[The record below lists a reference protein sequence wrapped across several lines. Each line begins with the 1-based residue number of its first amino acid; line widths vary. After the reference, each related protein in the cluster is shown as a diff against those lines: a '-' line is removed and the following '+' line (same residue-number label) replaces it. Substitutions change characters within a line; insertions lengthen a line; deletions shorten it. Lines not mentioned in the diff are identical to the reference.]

1 VSLMS
6 TLREWFRSRSGL
18 GALAPRRSVLAGPIV
33 AAVTGVSALAAAGAS
48 GLPLRDPDHV
58 VGSRLLLVVVLAAV
72 LVVIDILV
80 RASRTSGRLAIPSR
94 TALSKVRRERWT
106 GMRMA
111 VVGSALLSF
120 YVTYLAYRNLKSLVP
135 VLRPRDLF
143 DLQLAEADRAMFAGN
158 DPAQVLHDLL
168 GTGVATQ
175 LLSSVYV
182 LFLVFVPLS
191 LALALVFSRDLRRG
205 LFFATALSINW
216 ALGAVSY
223 YLLPALGPV
232 YAGSRAFSDLPAT
245 AASELQQ
252 VLLADRVS
260 FLRDPEA
267 AGAAQGIAAFASLHV
282 SIVFTAALAAHVIGL
297 RPAIR
302 AALWT
307 LLAFTS
313 LATVHLGWHYVIDD
327 VAGLFLGAAALT
339 LALGLTGYEPRP
351 ATALRTRTRAEAGT
365 A

>member
-1 VSLMS
+1 M
-6 TLREWFRSRSGL
+6 
-18 GALAPRRSVLAGPIV
+18 LAGPIV
-33 AAVTGVSALAAAGAS
+33 AAVTGVTALAATGTA

-72 LVVIDILV
+72 LVVIDIIV
-80 RASRTSGRLAIPSR
+80 RASLASGGRPGIPSR
-94 TALSKVRRERWT
+94 TDLAKVRRERWT
-106 GMRMA
+106 GMRMM
-111 VVGSALLSF
+111 VVGSALASF

-135 VLRPRDLF
+135 VLRPRELF
-143 DLQLAEADRAMFAGN
+143 DRQLAEADRAMFGGN
-158 DPAQVLHDLL
+158 DPAQILHDLL
-168 GTGVATQ
+168 GTGIATQ
-175 LLSSVYV
+175 LLSTVYV
-182 LFLVFVPLS
+182 LFLLFVPLS
-191 LALALVFSRDLRRG
+191 MALALVFSRDLRRG

-216 ALGAVSY
+216 ALGAASY
-223 YLLPALGPV
+223 YLLPSVGPI
-232 YAGSRAFSDLPAT
+232 YSGSKAFSDLPAT
-245 AASELQQ
+245 ATSDLQQ
-252 VLLADRVS
+252 VLLEDRLS

-297 RPAIR
+297 RASIR
-302 AALWT
+302 AALWA
-307 LLAFTS
+307 LLAVTT

-351 ATALRTRTRAEAGT
+351 APAPALRRHAEAET